1 MKNILSA
8 LVVLSFL
15 IQIAKGQS
23 EIFGSIA
30 GQQTDFNAK
39 YKLTSSIDE
48 KTMTLSWS
56 TNAPITKAVL
66 SVYNKE
72 QLAVRKG
79 IDHTY
84 PFSKPVYKY
93 QFNLNAPAF
102 KGYYAYWLK
111 VFTKEGLW
119 QEYFFKRK
127 ETSPESPLPINKE
140 EYTTIKT
147 NISCEKGKEKI
158 INLLKEQD
166 GVFDVLIDIKTGIL
180 NIKYS
185 TDGTPYTTI
194 IDLLNKNGY
203 DADEKRSTEPQN
215 NSCTESTLGEK
226 KDRNGYTV
234 ILTNIKCMVGK
245 KKTIASLKAFEGVSD
260 VKIDTKTGKLLIKYS
275 SDSTPYMKILTTIN
289 ENGFV
294 ANGKKPLKGKANP
307 CSTTID

>member
-1 MKNILSA
+1 MKNILST

-15 IQIAKGQS
+15 SIIAKGQD
-23 EIFGSIA
+23 EKFGSIA

-72 QLAVRKG
+72 QLAIRKG

-93 QFNLNAPAF
+93 QFNLSAPAF

-111 VFTKEGLW
+111 VFTKDGLW

-127 ETSPESPLPINKE
+127 ETGSENQLPINQE

-147 NISCEKGKEKI
+147 NISCEKGKDKI
-158 INLLKEQD
+158 INLLKEQE
-166 GVFDVLIDIKTGIL
+166 GVFDVLIDIKTGL
-180 NIKYS
+180 LKIKYS
-185 TDGTPYTTI
+185 TNGTPYTTI
-194 IDLLNKNGY
+194 LELLNKNGY
-203 DADEKRSTEPQN
+203 DADGQSSTEPQK
-215 NSCTESTLGEK
+215 NSCNESTLDEK

-245 KKTIASLKAFEGVSD
+245 TKTIASLKALEGVSD

-275 SDSTPYMKILTTIN
+275 SDGTPYLEIISTIN
-289 ENGFV
+289 ENGFI
-294 ANGKKPLKGKANP
+294 ANGQKPLKGKANP